1 MTYTIADDFS
11 YIDISSELIN
21 TWLDDS
27 PNPDYTIELILNY
40 NCSGEDVTE
49 MEYDMDGLEA
59 FVAEPY
65 LRLSAEYFDMTDV
78 LSDGIFSIKVKVTQ
92 DDGSYESDSV
102 CVFVDQ
108 ETKCCLIE
116 YMADNLDDCK
126 AISLY
131 LPLTFVNTC
140 SDCACAD
147 ACLIFAELQELLG
160 LETSTSVTNG
170 CGCK

>member
-1 MTYTIADDFS
+1 MTYTVAEDYT
-11 YIDISSELIN
+11 YIDITSELIN

-27 PNPDYTIELILNY
+27 PSPDYTIELILNY
-40 NCSGEDVTE
+40 NCENEETIT

-65 LRLSAEYFDMTDV
+65 LRLDVSYYDMADT
-78 LSDGIFSIKVKVTQ
+78 LSDGIYSIKVKVTQ
-92 DDGSYESDSV
+92 DDGSFESDSV
-102 CVFVDQ
+102 CIFIDA
-108 ETKCCLIE
+108 ETKCCLIN

-147 ACLIFAELQELLG
+147 ACLIYAELKELLG
-160 LETSTSVTNG
+160 LETSTNLDSG
-170 CGCK
+170 CGCN